1 MGKSCLIDCFYFL
14 SEVTEND
21 DVNKGEKT
29 ESQVLG
35 SSVNEGKSPGG
46 QWMSIINFIVHI
58 LLFLCV
64 LFPQCRR

>member
-1 MGKSCLIDCFYFL
+1 MRKFCLIDCFYFL
-14 SEVTEND
+14 SEVAEND

-35 SSVNEGKSPGG
+35 SSVNEGKRPGG
-46 QWMSIINFIVHI
+46 LWMSIINFTVHI
-58 LLFLCV
+58 FLFLHI

>member
-46 QWMSIINFIVHI
+46 Q
-58 LLFLCV
+58 
-64 LFPQCRR
+64 